1 MVLPLKTTDAPT
13 GSDVIWVLTLV
24 VVTALE
30 LPHDDNMMT
39 LDMVTIAN
47 NINRFISFVYFCAQN
62 KAKHLTQSQAFRYL
76 RRFKGISLINLH
88 YNIMHTLRMED
99 VLDDLTAYCRRQGGA
114 IA

>member
-1 MVLPLKTTDAPT
+1 MEEEVHNK
-13 GSDVIWVLTLV
+13 VEYV
-24 VVTALE
+24 VA
-30 LPHDDNMMT
+30 
-39 LDMVTIAN
+39 I
-47 NINRFISFVYFCAQN
+47 ISEFA
-62 KAKHLTQSQAFRYL
+62 KAKHLTQSRAFRYL

>member
-1 MVLPLKTTDAPT
+1 MEEEIHNKVEY
-13 GSDVIWVLTLV
+13 V
-24 VVTALE
+24 VA
-30 LPHDDNMMT
+30 
-39 LDMVTIAN
+39 I
-47 NINRFISFVYFCAQN
+47 ISEFA

-76 RRFKGISLINLH
+76 RRFKG

>member
-1 MVLPLKTTDAPT
+1 MEEEVRNNEEY
-13 GSDVIWVLTLV
+13 V
-24 VVTALE
+24 VA
-30 LPHDDNMMT
+30 
-39 LDMVTIAN
+39 I
-47 NINRFISFVYFCAQN
+47 ISEFA